1 MAEECTTFKLLIT
14 MKYFLH
20 FPVFS
25 TIIKIQDVDTKNTN
39 DTKYRRGRI
48 RRQLAVWPLFR
59 LVGIASRYGR
69 RVVFHML
76 VIERGEVG

>member
-1 MAEECTTFKLLIT
+1 

-20 FPVFS
+20 FLVFS

-48 RRQLAVWPLFR
+48 RRQLAVWPFFH
-59 LVGIASRYGR
+59 LVGIIFRYGR
-69 RVVFHML
+69 RVVFHTL
-76 VIERGEVG
+76 DIERGEVG